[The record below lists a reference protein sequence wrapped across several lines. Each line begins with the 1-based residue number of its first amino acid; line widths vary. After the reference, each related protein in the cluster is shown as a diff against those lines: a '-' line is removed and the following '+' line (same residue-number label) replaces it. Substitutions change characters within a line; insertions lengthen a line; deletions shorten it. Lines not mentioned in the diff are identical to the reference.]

1 MRFLHT
7 SDWHIGRTFHNVSL
21 LDDQA
26 YILDQILEI
35 AIAQKVTAI
44 VVSGDI
50 YDRSV
55 PPATAVA
62 LLDSVVHK
70 IIHDLN
76 ISLIM
81 IPGNHDSA
89 QRLGFASRQLKHAGL
104 HILGELEQTPSSV
117 VLSDT
122 ETQVAFWGMPYAD
135 PAHVRSA
142 YQVNVSTHDQGI
154 QVLTENIV
162 KQFTPGQRNV
172 VLSHCFL
179 DGASESDSERP
190 LSIGGADR
198 VSWQHFE
205 AFDYVALGHLH
216 GRQFK
221 GVERIRYSGSPLKYS
236 FSEEKQIKS
245 VTIVDISASE
255 PCAFEQV
262 PLKPLRNMRSIEG
275 EFETILKNGIS
286 DPNREDYLLVKLT
299 DTHAILDVMGKLREV
314 FPNILHLERPGLM
327 AQRSD
332 QGVAPQQLNTNE
344 LSMFEDFFGQVMQRE
359 LTKDEKAL
367 VEQVID
373 NVQQGGAK

>member
-21 LDDQA
+21 LQDQA
-26 YILDQILEI
+26 YILDQILDI
-35 AIAQKVTAI
+35 AIEQKVSAI
-44 VVSGDI
+44 IVSGDI

-70 IIHDLN
+70 IITDLN

-104 HILGELEQTPSSV
+104 HILGELEEIPSSV
-117 VLSDT
+117 VLKGDET
-122 ETQVAFWGMPYAD
+122 EVAFWGMPYAD

-154 QVLTENIV
+154 KVLADKIIE
-162 KQFTPGQRNV
+162 QFSANQRNV

-245 VTIVDISASE
+245 VTIVTLTADQ
-255 PCAFEQV
+255 PCEVEQI
-262 PLKPLRNMRSIEG
+262 PLKPLRNMRSITG
-275 EFETILKNGIS
+275 QLETILQEAIA
-286 DPNREDYLLVKLT
+286 DPNNEDYLLVKLT

-332 QGVAPQQLNTNE
+332 QAIAPQQLNTNE
-344 LSMFEDFFGQVMQRE
+344 LTMFEDFFEQVMQRQ

-373 NVQQGGAK
+373 NVQQAESE

>member
-1 MRFLHT
+1 
-7 SDWHIGRTFHNVSL
+7 VSL
-21 LDDQA
+21 LQDQA

-35 AIAQKVTAI
+35 ASAQKVSAI
-44 VVSGDI
+44 IVSGDI

-70 IIHDLN
+70 IIHDLK

-89 QRLGFASRQLKHAGL
+89 QRLGFASRQLKNAGL
-104 HILGELEQTPSSV
+104 HILGELEQEPTSV
-117 VLSDT
+117 VLSDA
-122 ETQVAFWGMPYAD
+122 ETTVAFWGMPYAD
-135 PAHVRSA
+135 PAQVRSA

-162 KQFTPGQRNV
+162 KQFTPDQRNV

-198 VSWQHFE
+198 VSWQHFD

-245 VTIVDISASE
+245 VTIVEITGDQ

-262 PLKPLRNMRSIEG
+262 VLKPLRNMRSIEG
-275 EFETILKNGIS
+275 KLETILQEGFA

-344 LSMFEDFFGQVMQRE
+344 LTMFEDFFGQIMQRD

-373 NVQQGGAK
+373 NVQQGDHQ